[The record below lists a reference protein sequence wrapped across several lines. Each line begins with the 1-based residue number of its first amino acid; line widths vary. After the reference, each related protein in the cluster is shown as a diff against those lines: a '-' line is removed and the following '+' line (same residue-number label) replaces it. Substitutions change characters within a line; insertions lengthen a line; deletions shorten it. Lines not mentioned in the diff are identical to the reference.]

1 MTQIDRRAALLSLA
15 TASVAIPAIL
25 TADELSEVRG
35 ILDRAAWS
43 DGRSTAGHRA
53 RTVKNN
59 LQLAADLPEA
69 RQLAEFVADRLARN
83 PTFLSAALP
92 LRLVP
97 PRFNRYEHGGEA
109 PPERDWQ
116 AMNEQDH
123 ANQQDRPATDAV
135 AVMMATH
142 SSLMHTLRK
151 YGDQDLTWAIGD
163 FKDHYDEHAA
173 QVREWRQ
180 QKGIPV

>member
-1 MTQIDRRAALLSLA
+1 MSTTTD
-15 TASVAIPAIL
+15 P
-25 TADELSEVRG
+25 
-35 ILDRAAWS
+35 
-43 DGRSTAGHRA
+43 RSTDDVIAQVDAGWQNWLGA
-53 RTVKNN
+53 LEGLDAAAMSEAGACGTWSVKD
-59 LQLAADLPEA
+59 LAFH
-69 RQLAEFVADRLARN
+69 LAYWDEQGEFD
-83 PTFLSAALP
+83 AAF
-92 LRLVP
+92 RHD
-97 PRFNRYEHGGEA
+97 NKGET

-116 AMNEQDH
+116 AMNEQNY
-123 ANQQDRPATDAV
+123 ANQQNRPATDAV

-180 QKGIPV
+180 QKGDPA